1 MTRFAVALM
10 VAGSLFVSGVS
21 APVFAGN
28 GNGNGNGNGTVAGCP
43 PGLAKKSEPCVPPG
57 QAKKWM
63 LGERLPIRTPWY
75 EVRDWERFGL
85 PEPLDGSR
93 YVRVD
98 NEILRV
104 AIATGIVLEA
114 LGVID

>member
-1 MTRFAVALM
+1 MIRLATVALL
-10 VAGSLFVSGVS
+10 VASSLS
-21 APVFAGN
+21 APAFAGN
-28 GNGNGNGNGTVAGCP
+28 GNGCP
-43 PGLAKKSEPCVPPG
+43 PGLAKKAVPCVPPG